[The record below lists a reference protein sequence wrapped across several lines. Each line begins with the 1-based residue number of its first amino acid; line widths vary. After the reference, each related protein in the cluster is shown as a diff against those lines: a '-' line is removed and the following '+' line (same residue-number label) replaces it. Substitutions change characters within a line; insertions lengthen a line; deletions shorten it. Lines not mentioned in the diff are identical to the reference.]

1 MAETTQETQPEN
13 PWITVPA
20 EERPDEEQEQ
30 PNPYLTPAR
39 EGAEPQDAAETPRR
53 GVAARLTSMLP
64 SRPRRKPQT
73 LKQPGATKRTTPTV
87 GVDHAQQARRR
98 PRRVRDVLG
107 YKALLPNGV
116 AWLGEDEWS
125 LSVLISD
132 INYRAIAQ
140 EEQERIIDQWAKFIN
155 SYGSGTRLQINVLN
169 HVLEDSDLASL
180 VEKPLVGDELDEW
193 REDYNRVVRHKLST
207 ANGNTSTDKILTITV
222 QEADREKAE
231 TTLMRLGHEAIALI
245 KGMDDCQGEVLDRPA
260 RLRVLSTML
269 RPGQPFHFSEA
280 EFVPQ
285 KRLST
290 LDYVAPWSIRT
301 STKDGPLILTSGGKE
316 TWHNTIWVRDYPAW
330 LSDSLISE
338 LADIKTDITTSLHLE
353 PYEQGDGLTLV
364 KRQIAELEMQLI
376 DEQKKAAK
384 RGYGDEMIPAPL
396 REAYEETTDLRDEL
410 RKSNQKVFS
419 SVLLVGVSAPT
430 EEELRQNTQRAMA
443 VIRRHSCVA
452 EPTSYMQR
460 AALTTE
466 LPLGIRAVPMRR
478 TLTTASAA
486 IIVPFTTQEIFQPG
500 GSYYGQNTLSG
511 NPVVI
516 DRTKNM
522 NANSFVLGASG
533 SGKGVAC
540 KHDIMNV
547 LTSRPNDDVIIIDP
561 EHEYEPLVTALGGQ
575 IIRVDA
581 TSPNRV
587 NPLDIDLEASGT
599 ATDDPITAKATEVL
613 SLIGAL
619 IGGQQGLTQKQKSL
633 LDRCTTTM
641 YREYAAQG
649 SEMPTLATLSQVLK
663 DTNTAD
669 GTELADALEIYTTGS
684 LNAFSHQTNV
694 ETDKR
699 LISYDISKLG
709 PELRTFGMMVIL
721 EQIWNRVTRN
731 RREKRRTWLYVDEF
745 HLLFSN
751 PYSSEYFRAFY
762 KRARKWGAAPT
773 GITQDVEELL
783 EHEDA
788 RLMLANSDF
797 LQLLRQNSTNAD
809 ALCELLNL
817 SDQQRKHFTNVNPG
831 YGLIKSGTAVVPVN
845 GTIPTDSKLF
855 ALYNTSFED

>member
-1 MAETTQETQPEN
+1 MAETMQETQPEN
-13 PWITVPA
+13 PWITA
-20 EERPDEEQEQ
+20 GEATNEEEHEAAAPEVNE
-30 PNPYLTPAR
+30 
-39 EGAEPQDAAETPRR
+39 EPQASKSP
-53 GVAARLTSMLP
+53 GVGARLMSMLP
-64 SRPRRKPQT
+64 SLPQRKPET
-73 LKQPGATKRTTPTV
+73 IREPGATKRTAPTV
-87 GVDHAQQARRR
+87 GVDHAQQARKR
-98 PRRVRDVLG
+98 PRRIRDVLG
-107 YKALLPNGV
+107 YKAMLPNGV

-132 INYRAIAQ
+132 INYRATAQ

-155 SYGSGTRLQINVLN
+155 SYGSGTRLQVNVLN
-169 HVLEDSDLASL
+169 HVLEDGEVAAL
-180 VEKPLVGDELDEW
+180 VEKPLTGDALDEW
-193 REDYNRVVRHKLST
+193 RADYNQIVRQRLSNS
-207 ANGNTSTDKILTITV
+207 NGNTNTDKILTITV
-222 QEADREKAE
+222 QEPDRAKAE
-231 TTLMRLGHEAIALI
+231 TTLVRLGHEAIALV
-245 KGMDDCQGEVLDRPA
+245 KGMDDCLGVILDRPA
-260 RLRVLSTML
+260 RLRVLSKMT
-269 RPGQPFHFSEA
+269 RPGQPFTFTEDG
-280 EFVPQ
+280 FVPQ

-290 LDYVAPWSIRT
+290 LDYVAPWSIRN
-301 STKDGPLILTSGGKE
+301 STKDGPLVLTSGGKQ

-353 PYEQGDGLTLV
+353 PYDQGEGLALV
-364 KRQIAELEMQLI
+364 MRQIAELEMQYI
-376 DEQKKAAK
+376 EEQKKATK

-396 REAYEETTDLRDEL
+396 REAYQETKELRDEL
-410 RKSNQKVFS
+410 RQSNQKVFS
-419 SVLLVGVSAPT
+419 SLLLVGVSADT
-430 EEELRQNTQRAMA
+430 EEELRQNTARAMG

-460 AALTTE
+460 AAFTSE

-575 IIRVDA
+575 VVRVDA

-587 NPLDIDLEASGT
+587 NPLDIDLEASGKG
-599 ATDDPITAKATEVL
+599 TDDPITAKAGEVL
-613 SLIGAL
+613 SLVGAL
-619 IGGQQGLTQKQKSL
+619 IGGQQGLSQKQRSL
-633 LDRCTTTM
+633 LDRCAVTM
-641 YREYAAQG
+641 YREYAAEG
-649 SEMPTLATLSQVLK
+649 GDDMPTLATLAEALK
-663 DTNTAD
+663 ATNTPD
-669 GTELADALEIYTTGS
+669 GTELSDALEIYTTGS

-694 ETDKR
+694 ETDSR
-699 LISYDISKLG
+699 LLSYDISQLG

-721 EQIWNRVTRN
+721 EQIWNRVVRN

-809 ALCELLNL
+809 ALCELLSL

-831 YGLIKSGTAVVPVN
+831 YGLIKSGTAVVPIN

-855 ALYNTSFED
+855 ALYNTSFEE

>member
-1 MAETTQETQPEN
+1 MAETMQDTQPEN
-13 PWITVPA
+13 PWITAGEAVS
-20 EERPDEEQEQ
+20 EETQEA
-30 PNPYLTPAR
+30 TAT
-39 EGAEPQDAAETPRR
+39 EVTEEPQTSKRP
-53 GVAARLTSMLP
+53 GVGARLTSMLP
-64 SRPRRKPQT
+64 SLPKRKPQT
-73 LKQPGATKRTTPTV
+73 LREPGATKRTTPTV
-87 GVDHAQQARRR
+87 GVDHAQKARKR

-107 YKALLPNGV
+107 YKAMMPNGV

-132 INYRAIAQ
+132 INYRATAQ

-155 SYGSGTRLQINVLN
+155 SYGSGTRLQVNVLN
-169 HVLEDSDLASL
+169 HVLEDGELAAL
-180 VEKPLVGDELDEW
+180 VEKPLTGDALDEW
-193 REDYNRVVRHKLST
+193 RVDYNKIVRQKLSSS
-207 ANGNTSTDKILTITV
+207 NGNTSTDKILTITV
-222 QEADREKAE
+222 QEPDRAKAE
-231 TTLMRLGHEAIALI
+231 TTLVRLGHEAIALV
-245 KGMDDCQGEVLDRPA
+245 KGMDDCQGEILDRPA
-260 RLRVLSTML
+260 RLRVLATMT
-269 RPGQPFHFSEA
+269 RPGQPFTFTEA
-280 EFVPQ
+280 DFVPQ

-290 LDYVAPWSIRT
+290 LDYVAPWSIRN
-301 STKDGPLILTSGGKE
+301 STKDGPLVLTSGGKQ

-353 PYEQGDGLTLV
+353 PYDQSEGLALV
-364 KRQIAELEMQLI
+364 MRQIAELEMQYI
-376 DEQKKAAK
+376 EEQKKAVK

-396 REAYEETTDLRDEL
+396 REAYQETKELRDEL
-410 RKSNQKVFS
+410 RQSNQKVFS
-419 SVLLVGVSAPT
+419 SLLLVGVSADT
-430 EEELRQNTQRAMA
+430 EEELRQNTARAMG

-460 AALTTE
+460 AAFTSE

-500 GSYYGQNTLSG
+500 GSLYGQNTLSG

-575 IIRVDA
+575 VIRVDA

-599 ATDDPITAKATEVL
+599 GADDPITAKAGEVL
-613 SLIGAL
+613 SLVGAL
-619 IGGQQGLTQKQKSL
+619 IGGQEGLSQKQRSL
-633 LDRCTTTM
+633 LDRCAVTM
-641 YREYAAQG
+641 YREYAAEG
-649 SEMPTLATLSQVLK
+649 GEMPTLATLAEALK
-663 DTNTAD
+663 ATNTPD
-669 GTELADALEIYTTGS
+669 GTELSDALEIYTTGS

-694 ETDKR
+694 ETDSR
-699 LISYDISKLG
+699 LISYDISQLG
-709 PELRTFGMMVIL
+709 PELLTFGMMVIL
-721 EQIWNRVTRN
+721 EQIWNRVVRN

-751 PYSSEYFRAFY
+751 PYSSTYFKAFY

-831 YGLIKSGTAVVPVN
+831 YGLIKSGTAVVPIN

-855 ALYNTSFED
+855 ALYNTSFEE